1 MNGKFEGIDINN
13 ATSTELAEMLEEY
26 NTWRRGGKPYDK
38 PGAKMP
44 FDVHELGEIIDSA
57 SMQLRYIVPLAID
70 AYIAWMGGTM
80 NDVREAMKKLGMA
93 LEKEEK

>member
-1 MNGKFEGIDINN
+1 MKYEDDIHN

-44 FDVHELGEIIDSA
+44 FDAHELGEIIDSA

-70 AYIAWMGGTM
+70 AYIAWMCGTM

>member
-26 NTWRRGGKPYDK
+26 NTWRRGGKPYDE
-38 PGAKMP
+38 PGAKLP

-57 SMQLRYIVPLAID
+57 SARLRIVPLAID

-80 NDVREAMKKLGMA
+80 NDVREAMKKLGKV
-93 LEKEEK
+93 LEKFE